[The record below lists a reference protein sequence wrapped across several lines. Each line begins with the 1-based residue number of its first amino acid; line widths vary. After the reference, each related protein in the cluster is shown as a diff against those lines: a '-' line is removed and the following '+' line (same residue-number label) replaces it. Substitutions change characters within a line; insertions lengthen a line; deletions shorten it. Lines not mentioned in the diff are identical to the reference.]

1 MVGEMNIGVDLGGT
15 NIRVA
20 VMDDNGIIIE
30 ELGCPTEA
38 ENGPLPAIEKI
49 IAMIQSLQEKH
60 AVRSV
65 GIGAPG
71 PLDAKRGIIIEP
83 PNLSSWKNIEL
94 TKMIESA
101 IHLPVYLE
109 NDANAAALAEALIG
123 AGKEAESVFY
133 ITVSTGIGGGYVY
146 NGKLISGAQGN
157 CGEIGNMIV
166 DPHAIDAPNL
176 NKGALEALASGTAIG
191 RKAESVF
198 GPGHGAKEVFLF
210 AQEGNQEAAGI
221 IDEALSYLAMGIAN
235 IVHTLNPEVI
245 VLGGGVMKS
254 KDLMLDPLKEKVI
267 PLLYP
272 SLRPHL
278 KLKHALLDQKAGVVG
293 AGMIPRQFLQN

>member
-1 MVGEMNIGVDLGGT
+1 MGWWGKMNIGVDLGGT

-20 VMDDNGIIIE
+20 VIDDNGIIIE
-30 ELGCPTEA
+30 ELGCSTEVW
-38 ENGPLPAIEKI
+38 NGPLRAIEKI
-49 IAMIQSLQEKH
+49 IAMIQKLQEKH
-60 AVRSV
+60 TVQAV

-71 PLDAKRGIIIEP
+71 PLDAKNGIIIEP
-83 PNLSSWKNIEL
+83 PNLPGWQNIEL
-94 TKMIESA
+94 TKTIESA
-101 IHLPVYLE
+101 IQMPVYLE

-123 AGKEAESVFY
+123 AGKEADSVFY
-133 ITVSTGIGGGYVY
+133 ITVSTGVGGGYVY
-146 NGKLISGAQGN
+146 GGKLISGAQGN

-166 DPHAIDAPNL
+166 DPRAIGAPNL

-198 GPGHGAKEVFLF
+198 GPGHGAKEVFLL
-210 AQEGNQEAAGI
+210 AQEGNKEAADI
-221 IDEALSYLAMGIAN
+221 IDEALSYLAIGIAN

-254 KDLMLDPLKEKVI
+254 KDLMLNPLKEKVL

-278 KLKHALLDQKAGVVG
+278 KLELASLDQKAGVVG
-293 AGMIPRQFLQN
+293 AAMVPGQYL

>member
-1 MVGEMNIGVDLGGT
+1 MNIGVDLGGT

-20 VMDDNGIIIE
+20 VIDDNGSIIE
-30 ELGCPTEA
+30 ELGCSTEVR
-38 ENGPLPAIEKI
+38 NGPHRAIEKI
-49 IAMIQSLQEKH
+49 IVMIQGLQARH
-60 AVRSV
+60 AVQAV

-71 PLDAKRGIIIEP
+71 PLDAKNGIIIEP
-83 PNLSSWKNIEL
+83 PNLPGWQNIEL
-94 TKMIESA
+94 TKTIASA
-101 IHLPVYLE
+101 VDLPVYLE

-123 AGKEAESVFY
+123 AGKKADSVFY
-133 ITVSTGIGGGYVY
+133 ITVSTGVGGGYVY
-146 NGKLISGAQGN
+146 DGKVISGAQGN

-166 DPHAIDAPNL
+166 DPHAIGAPNL

-198 GPGHGAKEVFLF
+198 GPGHGAKEVFLL
-210 AQEGNQEAAGI
+210 AKEGNQEAAAI
-221 IDEALSYLAMGIAN
+221 IDEALNYLAIGIAN

-254 KDLMLDPLKEKVI
+254 KDLMLDPLKGKVL

-278 KLKHALLDQKAGVVG
+278 KVELASLDQKAGVVG
-293 AGMIPRQFLQN
+293 AAMVPGQYL

>member
-1 MVGEMNIGVDLGGT
+1 MNIGVDLGGT

-20 VMDDNGIIIE
+20 VIDEQGIIKE
-30 ELGCPTEA
+30 EFGSLTDVS
-38 ENGPLPAIEKI
+38 NGPQAAIEKMI
-49 IAMIQSLQEKH
+49 TMIQSLQEKH
-60 AVRSV
+60 PIQSV

-83 PNLSSWKNIEL
+83 PNLPGWQNVEL
-94 TKMIESA
+94 TKMIKSV
-101 IHLPVYLE
+101 IRIPVFLE

-123 AGKEAESVFY
+123 AGQDAESVFY
-133 ITVSTGIGGGYVY
+133 ITVSTGIGGGFVY

-166 DPHAIDAPNL
+166 DPNAIGAPGL
-176 NKGALEALASGTAIG
+176 NNGALEALASGTAIG
-191 RKAESVF
+191 KKGASIF
-198 GPGHGAKEVFLF
+198 GPGHGTKEVFRL
-210 AQEGNQEAAGI
+210 AQEGNQEANAI
-221 IDEALSYLAMGIAN
+221 VDEALDYLAIGIAN
-235 IVHTLNPEVI
+235 IIHTLNPEII

-254 KDLMLDPLKEKVI
+254 KNLMFNPLKEKLL

-278 KLKHALLDQKAGVVG
+278 KLKLASLDQKAGVVG
-293 AGMIPRQFLQN
+293 AAMVPGQYLV

>member
-1 MVGEMNIGVDLGGT
+1 MNIGVDLGGT

-20 VMDDNGIIIE
+20 AIDEQWIIKE
-30 ELGCPTEA
+30 ELGSSTDVSK
-38 ENGPLPAIEKI
+38 GPRAAIEKMI
-49 IAMIQSLQEKH
+49 TMIQSLQKKH
-60 AVRSV
+60 PIQSV

-83 PNLSSWKNIEL
+83 PNLPGWQNIQL

-101 IHLPVYLE
+101 IQLPVYLE
-109 NDANAAALAEALIG
+109 NDANAAALAEALTG
-123 AGKEAESVFY
+123 AGKKAESVFY

-157 CGEIGNMIV
+157 SGEIGNMIV
-166 DPHAIDAPNL
+166 DPTAIGAPGL

-191 RKAESVF
+191 KKGASIF
-198 GPGHGAKEVFLF
+198 GPGHGAKEVFLL
-210 AQEGNQEAAGI
+210 AQEGNQKAVAI
-221 IDEALSYLAMGIAN
+221 IDEALNYLAIGISN

-245 VLGGGVMKS
+245 VLGGGVMNS
-254 KDLMLDPLKEKVI
+254 KDMMFDPLKEKVL

-278 KLKHALLDQKAGVVG
+278 KLKLASLDQKAGVVG
-293 AGMIPRQFLQN
+293 AGMVPGQYLKGAF

>member
-1 MVGEMNIGVDLGGT
+1 MNIGVDLGGT

-20 VMDDNGIIIE
+20 VINDQGNIIE

-38 ENGPLPAIEKI
+38 SNGPRPAIEKI
-49 IAMIQSLQEKH
+49 ITMIQSLREKH
-60 AVRSV
+60 PVQSV

-83 PNLSSWKNIEL
+83 PNLPGWQDIQL

-101 IHLPVYLE
+101 IHLPVFLE

-123 AGKEAESVFY
+123 AGKDAESVFY

-146 NGKLISGAQGN
+146 DGKLISGAQGN

-166 DPHAIDAPNL
+166 DPHAIDAPSL

-191 RKAESVF
+191 KKGASVF
-198 GPGHGAKEVFLF
+198 GHGNGAKEVFLL
-210 AQEGNQEAAGI
+210 AQEGNQEAAAI
-221 IDEALSYLAMGIAN
+221 IDEALNYLAIGISN

-254 KDLMLDPLKEKVI
+254 KDLMLDPLKEKVL

-278 KLKHALLDQKAGVVG
+278 KLKLASLGQKAGVVG
-293 AGMIPRQFLQN
+293 AAMVPGQYL